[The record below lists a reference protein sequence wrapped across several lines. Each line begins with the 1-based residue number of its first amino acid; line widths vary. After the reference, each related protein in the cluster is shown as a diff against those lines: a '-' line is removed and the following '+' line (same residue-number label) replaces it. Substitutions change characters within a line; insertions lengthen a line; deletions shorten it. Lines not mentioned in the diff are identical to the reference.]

1 MDRKRWT
8 DFTPKE
14 RSQEL
19 KSITHSNYWKHLP
32 LGVQENILGLLA
44 EYSGQYLSR

>member
-14 RSQEL
+14 RNREL
-19 KSITHSNYWKHLP
+19 KVITQSNDWKHLP
-32 LGVQENILGLLA
+32 LNVQENILSLLA
-44 EYSGQYLSR
+44 EYSGQYLCR